1 MGYCQATR
9 LPGGG
14 AGKRNRHGRTAGLAT
29 HGRGV
34 ALKRKGI
41 LALAIAAAGLLTI
54 GAGVAFAAHKYSTK
68 IVFLGN
74 SGPSSNPS
82 DQTFYGDLNSNSKCL
97 GARKVGL
104 FKQTS
109 GGDFKLID
117 VDLSSFNGA
126 FALRAEING
135 APKLAIQVAKDK
147 RNNGK
152 VVCKSATLSLA
163 PAQAGSFKV
172 G

>member
-1 MGYCQATR
+1 M
-9 LPGGG
+9 
-14 AGKRNRHGRTAGLAT
+14 
-29 HGRGV
+29 
-34 ALKRKGI
+34 KRKGI
-41 LALAIAAAGLLTI
+41 LALAIALAGLLTI
-54 GAGVAFAAHKYSTK
+54 EAGLAFAAHKYSTK

-74 SGPSSNPS
+74 SGTLSNPN
-82 DQTFYGDLNSNSKCL
+82 DQTFYGHLSSNSKCL

-104 FKQTS
+104 FRKTR

-126 FALRAEING
+126 FALRAELNG
-135 APKLAIQVAKDK
+135 APNLAIKVVKDK
-147 RNNGK
+147 RNNRK
-152 VVCKSATLSLA
+152 VVCRSATLSLE

>member
-1 MGYCQATR
+1 M
-9 LPGGG
+9 
-14 AGKRNRHGRTAGLAT
+14 
-29 HGRGV
+29 
-34 ALKRKGI
+34 KRKGI
-41 LALAIAAAGLLTI
+41 VAIVVVASLVMGVS
-54 GAGVAFAAHKYSTK
+54 VAFAAQTHKYSTK

-74 SGPSSNPS
+74 SGSSTNPN
-82 DQTFYGDLNSNSKCL
+82 DQTFYGDLNSNSNCL

-104 FKQTS
+104 FRETSS
-109 GGDFKLID
+109 GGFKLID

-135 APKLAIQVAKDK
+135 APNLAIQVAKDK

-172 G
+172 R

>member
-1 MGYCQATR
+1 
-9 LPGGG
+9 
-14 AGKRNRHGRTAGLAT
+14 
-29 HGRGV
+29 
-34 ALKRKGI
+34 LKRKGI
-41 LALAIAAAGLLTI
+41 LALAIVLAGLLTI
-54 GAGVAFAAHKYSTK
+54 EAGLAFAAHKYSTK

-74 SGPSSNPS
+74 SGTLSNPN
-82 DQTFYGDLNSNSKCL
+82 DQTFYGHLSSNSKCL

-104 FKQTS
+104 FRKTS
-109 GGDFKLID
+109 VGDFKLID

-126 FALRAEING
+126 FALRAELNG
-135 APKLAIQVAKDK
+135 APNLAIKVAKDK

-152 VVCKSATLSLA
+152 VVCRSATLSLE

>member
-1 MGYCQATR
+1 MTETGTYSRACHVR
-9 LPGGG
+9 
-14 AGKRNRHGRTAGLAT
+14 K
-29 HGRGV
+29 GV

-41 LALAIAAAGLLTI
+41 LALAIACAALLTI
-54 GAGVAFAAHKYSTK
+54 GVGVAFAAHKYQTK

-74 SGPSSNPS
+74 SGPSSNPN
-82 DQTFYGDLNSNSKCL
+82 DQTFYGDLNSNSKCV

-104 FKQTS
+104 FRETT

-126 FALRAEING
+126 FALRAELNG
-135 APKLAIQVAKDK
+135 APNLAIQVAKDK
-147 RNNGK
+147 RNNGN
-152 VVCKSATLSLA
+152 VVCKSATLSLQ
-163 PAQAGSFKV
+163 PANSGSFKV

>member
-1 MGYCQATR
+1 MMS
-9 LPGGG
+9 
-14 AGKRNRHGRTAGLAT
+14 
-29 HGRGV
+29 
-34 ALKRKGI
+34 KGI
-41 LALAIAAAGLLTI
+41 VAIVLIASLVFGVSAALA
-54 GAGVAFAAHKYSTK
+54 AHTYPTK

-74 SGPSSNPS
+74 SGSPS
-82 DQTFYGDLNSNSKCL
+82 DPNDLTFFGDLNSNSKCV

-104 FKQTS
+104 FRQTS

-135 APKLAIQVAKDK
+135 APNLAIQVAKEK

-152 VVCKSATLSLA
+152 VVCKGATLLLQPSA
-163 PAQAGSFKV
+163 KDGSFKV
-172 G
+172 R

>member
-1 MGYCQATR
+1 M
-9 LPGGG
+9 
-14 AGKRNRHGRTAGLAT
+14 
-29 HGRGV
+29 
-34 ALKRKGI
+34 KRKGI
-41 LALAIAAAGLLTI
+41 LALVIAVAGVLTI
-54 GAGVAFAAHKYSTK
+54 GAGVALAAHRYSTK
-68 IVFLGN
+68 IAFLGN
-74 SGPSSNPS
+74 SGPSSDPN
-82 DQTFYGDLNSNSKCL
+82 DQTFYGNLNSSANCV

-104 FKQTS
+104 FRETS

-126 FALRAEING
+126 FALRAELNG

-152 VVCKSATLSLA
+152 VVCRSATLLLQ
-163 PAQAGSFKV
+163 PAQAGVYKI

>member
-1 MGYCQATR
+1 M
-9 LPGGG
+9 
-14 AGKRNRHGRTAGLAT
+14 
-29 HGRGV
+29 
-34 ALKRKGI
+34 RKGI
-41 LALAIAAAGLLTI
+41 VAIVLIASLVFGVSAALA
-54 GAGVAFAAHKYSTK
+54 AHTYPTK

-74 SGPSSNPS
+74 SGPSSDPS

-97 GARKVGL
+97 AARKVGL

-126 FALRAEING
+126 FALRAELNG
-135 APKLAIQVAKDK
+135 APNLAIQVAKDK
-147 RNNGK
+147 RNHGN
-152 VVCKSATLSLA
+152 VVCKAATLSLE
-163 PAQAGSFKV
+163 PAKSGAFKV

>member
-1 MGYCQATR
+1 
-9 LPGGG
+9 
-14 AGKRNRHGRTAGLAT
+14 
-29 HGRGV
+29 
-34 ALKRKGI
+34 LKRKGI
-41 LALAIAAAGLLTI
+41 PALAIALAGLLTI
-54 GAGVAFAAHKYSTK
+54 GVGVAFAAHKYSTK

-74 SGPSSNPS
+74 SGTLSNPN
-82 DQTFYGDLNSNSKCL
+82 DQTFYGHLSSNSKCL

-104 FKQTS
+104 FRKTS

-126 FALRAEING
+126 FALRAELNG
-135 APKLAIQVAKDK
+135 APNLAIKVAKDK

-152 VVCKSATLSLA
+152 VVCRSATLSLE

>member
-1 MGYCQATR
+1 M
-9 LPGGG
+9 
-14 AGKRNRHGRTAGLAT
+14 
-29 HGRGV
+29 
-34 ALKRKGI
+34 KRKGI
-41 LALAIAAAGLLTI
+41 LALAIALAGLLTI
-54 GAGVAFAAHKYSTK
+54 EAGLAFAAHKYSTK

-74 SGPSSNPS
+74 SGTPSNPN
-82 DQTFYGDLNSNSKCL
+82 DQTFYGHLSSNSKCL

-104 FKQTS
+104 FRKTS

-126 FALRAEING
+126 FALRAELNG
-135 APKLAIQVAKDK
+135 APNLAIKVAKDK

-152 VVCKSATLSLA
+152 VVCRSATLSLE

>member
-1 MGYCQATR
+1 M
-9 LPGGG
+9 
-14 AGKRNRHGRTAGLAT
+14 
-29 HGRGV
+29 
-34 ALKRKGI
+34 RKGI
-41 LALAIAAAGLLTI
+41 VAIVLIASLVI
-54 GAGVAFAAHKYSTK
+54 GVSAAFAAHKYSTK

-117 VDLSSFNGA
+117 IDLSSFNGA
-126 FALRAEING
+126 FALRAELNG
-135 APKLAIQVAKDK
+135 APNLAIQVAKEK

-152 VVCKSATLSLA
+152 VVCKSAALSLE
-163 PAQAGSFKV
+163 PAKTGSFKV

>member
-1 MGYCQATR
+1 M
-9 LPGGG
+9 
-14 AGKRNRHGRTAGLAT
+14 
-29 HGRGV
+29 
-34 ALKRKGI
+34 KRKGI
-41 LALAIAAAGLLTI
+41 VAIVVVASLAMGVS
-54 GAGVAFAAHKYSTK
+54 VAFAAQTHKYSTK

-74 SGPSSNPS
+74 SGPTSNPS

-104 FKQTS
+104 FKETS

-135 APKLAIQVAKDK
+135 APNLAIQVAKDK

-172 G
+172 R